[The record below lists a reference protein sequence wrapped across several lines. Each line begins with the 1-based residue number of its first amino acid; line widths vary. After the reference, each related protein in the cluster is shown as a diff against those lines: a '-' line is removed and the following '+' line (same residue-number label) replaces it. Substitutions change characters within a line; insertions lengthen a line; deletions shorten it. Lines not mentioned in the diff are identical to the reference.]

1 MYLRLSVLEIVEV
14 AQLEEQ
20 RRQAEADRL
29 AAMTALEA
37 RSKEILAEKEAKRRL
52 EIHIAGLQSQL
63 LLGGHKIEDSPA
75 FRQGSSVHPL
85 PPPSPPSL
93 SPGSSVRYGDV

>member
-1 MYLRLSVLEIVEV
+1 M
-14 AQLEEQ
+14 QLEEQ

-75 FRQGSSVHPL
+75 FRQGSPQCPSV
-85 PPPSPPSL
+85 PSL
-93 SPGSSVRYGDV
+93 RALVSRDESV